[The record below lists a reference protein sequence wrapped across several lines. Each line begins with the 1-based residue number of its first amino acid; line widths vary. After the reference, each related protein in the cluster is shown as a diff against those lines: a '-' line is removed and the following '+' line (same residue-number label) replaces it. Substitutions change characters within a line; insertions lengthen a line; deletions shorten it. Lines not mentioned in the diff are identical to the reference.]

1 MEILHSK
8 KFIEIRL
15 HKEYKCI
22 EWEWKQPATIK
33 DTKKLLDKIHDFF
46 VKNNC
51 DKINNIMQNMGV
63 LPPELQEFVNTSWM
77 PRMAQAGLK
86 YVALV
91 IPKSASADY
100 TVEKV
105 RDQVADQREKGGIEE
120 AAFGTIEEARAWI
133 ASR

>member
-15 HKEYKCI
+15 LKEYKCI

-33 DTKKLLDKIHDFF
+33 ETKKLLDKIHEFF

-51 DKINNIMQNMGV
+51 DKINNIMKNMGV

-86 YVALV
+86 HVALV

-105 RDQVADQREKGGIEE
+105 RDQVADQREKTGIEE

>member
-15 HKEYKCI
+15 LKEYKCI

-33 DTKKLLDKIHDFF
+33 DTKKLLDKVYDFF
-46 VKNNC
+46 VKHNC
-51 DKINNIMQNMGV
+51 DKINNIMQSMGA

-86 YVALV
+86 HVALV

-100 TVEKV
+100 TVEKI
-105 RDQVADQREKGGIEE
+105 RDQVAEQREKGGIDE

>member
-8 KFIEIRL
+8 KFMEIRL
-15 HKEYKCI
+15 LNEYKCI
-22 EWEWKQPATIK
+22 EWEWKQPATVK
-33 DTKKLLDKIHDFF
+33 DSKTLLNKIHEYF
-46 VKNNC
+46 VKHNC

-77 PRMAQAGLK
+77 PRMAQGGLK

-91 IPKSASADY
+91 LPASASADY
-100 TVEKV
+100 TVDKV
-105 RDQVADQREKGGIEE
+105 RDQVVDQREKTGIEE

>member
-15 HKEYKCI
+15 LKEYKCI

-33 DTKKLLDKIHDFF
+33 DTKKLLDKIHEFF
-46 VKNNC
+46 VKNSC
-51 DKINNIMQNMGV
+51 DKINNIMQKMGV

-105 RDQVADQREKGGIEE
+105 RDQVADQREQTGIEE